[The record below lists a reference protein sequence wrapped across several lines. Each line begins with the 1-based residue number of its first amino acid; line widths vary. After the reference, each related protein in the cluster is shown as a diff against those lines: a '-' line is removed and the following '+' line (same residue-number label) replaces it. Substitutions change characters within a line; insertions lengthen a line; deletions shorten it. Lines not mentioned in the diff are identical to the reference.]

1 MKPLHPLLLALSLLT
16 ITPAA
21 WAIEAN
27 AVVQVTPLLKT
38 TESWDGKPTV
48 YPTGQAEVTGLIV
61 EIAPGG
67 ETGWHEH
74 PVPNFGL
81 MLTGEL
87 EVTLADG
94 RTKRL
99 KSGDALSEV
108 VNTRHNGRNV
118 GSVPVRIVVFYAGAV
133 GVPLTIRHTAPAP

>member
-1 MKPLHPLLLALSLLT
+1 MTPLARLCLAVCLLAAA
-16 ITPAA
+16 PAA
-21 WAIEAN
+21 WSIEAN
-27 AVVQVTPLLKT
+27 AVVQVTPLLKA

-48 YPTGQAEVTGLIV
+48 YPGGQAEVTGLIV

-81 MLTGEL
+81 MLAGEL

-94 RTKRL
+94 RKKRL
-99 KSGDALSEV
+99 KAGDALSEV

-118 GSVPVRIVVFYAGAV
+118 GTVPVRIVVFYAGAV
-133 GVPLTIRHTAPAP
+133 GVPLTLRHTAP